1 MSDSF
6 IFLACT
12 ERIGKTVGIEC
23 VFCIVNSVVLVM
35 CHLSQEKHKD
45 KKRRKAKDRGKG
57 ETKEK
62 GRNHRKEKHNKEHKR
77 VKCGER
83 KKNKDIYKDRNQTS
97 RHRKPEENGR
107 PESAKDTIR
116 ADELIN
122 RVIGQGDHTD
132 HKYNNTELLPWS
144 TDSIGSTGAK
154 EKERNLLG
162 RMVKKSA

>member
-1 MSDSF
+1 VRGPSGPQARTVRPQGRTVRTSF
-6 IFLACT
+6 WCST
-12 ERIGKTVGIEC
+12 
-23 VFCIVNSVVLVM
+23 
-35 CHLSQEKHKD
+35 
-45 KKRRKAKDRGKG
+45 
-57 ETKEK
+57 
-62 GRNHRKEKHNKEHKR
+62 HRKEKHNKEHKR